1 MSDCQRN
8 KRQASVGCSQPLPS
22 CWRRGVVGV
31 LLSLGLVAVWMSTPR
46 SSAAERSGPLTN
58 KASSERDSNTA
69 RTEPVQA
76 LPPAVDR
83 TFYSA
88 RIQPIFDRSC
98 VGCHGPEKAKG
109 GLRLDSYTALAR
121 GGDSGPII
129 VPGAPEKSEIYRR
142 ITLPHDNEEVMPS
155 DGKKLLTR
163 AQQTLLGRWIAAGAS
178 LESEVL
184 DGASWANDPSAAPA
198 EPAAPDYRPYQS
210 QIAAL
215 EAKLPVRLVPVS
227 QSATDGLI
235 LRTISTADRV
245 DDAVVAELAP
255 LSELIVDAELAR
267 TRITDKA
274 LSVIAQFV
282 NLRRLDLAHTRIT
295 SAGMERLDP
304 LKKLQSIN
312 LVATQVDDSAW
323 SALRRLPAL
332 RHIYG
337 FETNL
342 KTAPSDDRVDAP

>member
-1 MSDCQRN
+1 MSDCSRN
-8 KRQASVGCSQPLPS
+8 GRQASAEGSQPIPS
-22 CWRRGVVGV
+22 YWRLGVAGV
-31 LLSLGLVAVWMSTPR
+31 LLPLGLVAVWMSTPR
-46 SSAAERSGPLTN
+46 SSAAERSEPLTN
-58 KASSERDSNTA
+58 KTSSKLDSNAAPTA
-69 RTEPVQA
+69 PIQA
-76 LPPAVDR
+76 RPPSVNG

-98 VGCHGPEKAKG
+98 IGCHGSEKAKG
-109 GLRLDSYTALAR
+109 GLRLDSFAALAR

-129 VPGAPEKSEIYRR
+129 VAGAPDKSEIYRR

-163 AQQTLLGRWIAAGAS
+163 AQQALLGRWIEAGAS

-184 DGASWANDPSAAPA
+184 EGASWANDPSAAPA
-198 EPAAPDYRPYQS
+198 HAAAPDYRPYQL

-215 EAKLPVRLVPVS
+215 EARFPVRLVPVS

-245 DDAVVAELAP
+245 DDAVVAGLAP

-274 LSVIAQFV
+274 LSVIAKFS

-295 SAGMERLDP
+295 SAGMERLGP
-304 LKKLQSIN
+304 LTKLQSIN

-323 SALRRLPAL
+323 SALRRMPAL
-332 RHIYG
+332 LHIYG

-342 KTAPSDDRVDAP
+342 KAANSDARVDAP